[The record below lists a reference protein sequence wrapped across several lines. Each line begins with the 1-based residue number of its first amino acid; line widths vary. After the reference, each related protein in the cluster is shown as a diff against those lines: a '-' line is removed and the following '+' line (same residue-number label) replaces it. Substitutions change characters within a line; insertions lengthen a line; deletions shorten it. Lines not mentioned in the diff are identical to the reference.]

1 MYKKNSAF
9 NVAKRDI
16 SADIRSQKL
25 KIKDNYKD
33 VWVVTPH
40 RIATKTTIRLN
51 RELGLH
57 KVNFHKGNMN
67 RYKKN

>member
-33 VWVVTPH
+33 VWAVTPH

-57 KVNFHKGNMN
+57 TVNLHKGNMN